1 MSQQE
6 GRNTR
11 VSLNTLVD
19 AVSFTLRNIL
29 SLQLSLIPRKLSF
42 NLYFRVGQPLY
53 KQLEINV
60 LASIQIQKLA

>member
-42 NLYFRVGQPLY
+42 NLYFHVGQPLY

-60 LASIQIQKLA
+60 LA